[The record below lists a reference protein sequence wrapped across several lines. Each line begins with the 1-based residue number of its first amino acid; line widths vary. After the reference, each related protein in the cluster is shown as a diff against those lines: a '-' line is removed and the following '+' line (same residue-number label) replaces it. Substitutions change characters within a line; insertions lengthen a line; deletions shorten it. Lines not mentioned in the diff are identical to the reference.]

1 MLSKA
6 RAKTGLAAAARLSLA
21 LAAAAGLALAAPA
34 GEAPATPPYAPVDP
48 GPPGGPPSDAIV
60 LLGQGFDDAALALRW
75 TSRKDPERKAPP
87 PWKVENGVVTVAPGT
102 GDLVTRESFADVQL
116 HMEWMLPP
124 REKAATEGEDAGNS
138 GIKFHETYE
147 IQILDSHGR
156 TGNALGQAGAVYKQH
171 APLVNATKPPG
182 QWQSFDI
189 VFRPPRFA
197 GEKLVA
203 DGRFTVWHNGVLI
216 QDNVK
221 ILGRT
226 NDPRPMPREYALPF
240 FLQDHGGKVS
250 FRNIWVR
257 RLAPR
262 AE

>member
-1 MLSKA
+1 MLR
-6 RAKTGLAAAARLSLA
+6 RAHANVAIGAAALLVLA
-21 LAAAAGLALAAPA
+21 LAAQA
-34 GEAPATPPYAPVDP
+34 GEAAKAPPLAVVDP
-48 GPPGGPPSDAIV
+48 GPAGGPPADAIV
-60 LLGQGFDDAALALRW
+60 LLGPGFDDAALAARW
-75 TSRKDPERKAPP
+75 TNRKDPERKAPP
-87 PWKVENGVVTVAPGT
+87 PWKVKDGVVTVAAGT

-116 HMEWMLPP
+116 HIEWMLPP
-124 REKAATEGEDAGNS
+124 REKAATDGEDAGNS

-147 IQILDSHGR
+147 IQILDSYGK

-171 APLVNATKPPG
+171 APLVNVTRAPG
-182 QWQSFDI
+182 EWQSFDI
-189 VFRPPRFA
+189 VFRPPRFEA
-197 GEKLVA
+197 GKLAA
-203 DGRFTVWHNGVLI
+203 DGRFTVFHNGVLI
-216 QDNVK
+216 QDNAR

-226 NDPRPMPREYALPF
+226 NDSRPMPQEYALPF